1 LPFMWWRNIATR
13 IRGEIAS
20 LLTARSANSAN
31 ILHTTRYLASWKA
44 SSETREKMSLRIWR
58 GRDSS
63 GLSPLSSASESS
75 STAAPPSSSSSMSS
89 VSLPSSASSGGR
101 GGGSRGVLGVPL
113 ALRRP
118 PRVGGGTGALL
129 RRVARRPILPAAAPF
144 AAARAPFLG
153 AFAAAAARLRVMRR
167 ACGMRGPGEPGTA
180 VARLAA
186 LPSAPPS

>member
-1 LPFMWWRNIATR
+1 MWWRNIATR

-44 SSETREKMSLRIWR
+44 SSETKEKMSLRIWR

-75 STAAPPSSSSSMSS
+75 STAAPPSWSSSMSS

-167 ACGMRGPGEPGTA
+167 ACGMRG
-180 VARLAA
+180 
-186 LPSAPPS
+186 